1 MKYNN
6 SLSALYDPRIKHR
19 STCILTACDDKY
31 CFCLYAALQ
40 SFLKYSPQ
48 LAAVSDIWIAGVNL
62 SASSKK
68 ILSTLPHTRI
78 IAYQFPANLPQT
90 PAFANFTAASFA
102 RYECF
107 GLLGLYEQVLYLDS
121 DILIQKELLPIFSLL
136 NNGIGLVADPTICTL
151 GRNFSSEIDGLPMSA
166 KGFNSGFIAL
176 NRKGSWY
183 KQINDIRT
191 FLYQSTLNYAP
202 YLIYPDQGI
211 INLAVEKFQLLPAQL
226 PQSYNCPASKPART
240 LKKAFIIH
248 ATGPRKFWCY
258 YYFHDFYT
266 SYTQWIKLGGKPVS
280 VRKEDS
286 ALYHWLMTHTHLN
299 NYIFIQLCPDFAARP
314 LKALRFCI
322 KKWLHYRF

>member
-6 SLSALYDPRIKHR
+6 SLSALYNPRLKRR

-62 SASSKK
+62 SSSSKK
-68 ILSTLPHTRI
+68 ILSALPYTRV
-78 IAYQFPANLPQT
+78 IAYQFPTDFPQT
-90 PAFANFTAASFA
+90 PAFTNFTAASFA

-121 DILIQKELLPIFSLL
+121 DVLVQKELSPVFALL
-136 NNGIGLVADPTICTL
+136 SNGIGLVADPTILTL
-151 GRNFSSEIDGLPMSA
+151 GRNFSKQLDGLPLSA
-166 KGFNSGFIAL
+166 KGFNSGFMAL
-176 NRKGSWY
+176 NRKGAWY
-183 KQINDIRT
+183 KQIEPIKT
-191 FLYQSTLNYAP
+191 FLYKSTLDYAP
-202 YLIYPDQGI
+202 YLAYPDQGI
-211 INLAVEKFQLLPAQL
+211 INLAVEKFKLAPTQL
-226 PQSYNCPASKPART
+226 PQSYNCPASRPIKT
-240 LKKAFIIH
+240 LKKSMIIH

-266 SYTQWIKLGGKPVS
+266 SYTQWVKEGGKAVS
-280 VRKEDS
+280 VRKDDS
-286 ALYHWLMTHTHLN
+286 QLYRWLILHTNLN
-299 NYIFIQLCPDFAARP
+299 KYIFVQLCPDFVARP

-322 KKWLHYRF
+322 KKWLHCRF